1 MIPIHIELTLCTPHG
16 PAGSRLERSVPLPIQ
31 KFSFPDTPEGRVDAE
46 RARDLLQDY
55 VNKHV
60 IPRFKQKQ

>member
-16 PAGSRLERSVPLPIQ
+16 PAGHRLERSVPLPIT
-31 KFSFPDTPEGRVDAE
+31 KFSFPDTPEGRDEAG
-46 RARDLLQDY
+46 RAKELLQNY

-60 IPRFKQKQ
+60 IPRFKKQ

>member
-16 PAGSRLERSVPLPIQ
+16 PAGMRLQRSVPLPI
-31 KFSFPDTPEGRVDAE
+31 KEFSFPFTEEGIIEAE
-46 RARDLLQDY
+46 KARDLLQNY

-60 IPRFKQKQ
+60 IPRFKKQ